1 MLRIVELSGMISTFS
16 EVPFRVD
23 GKKGAVSEE
32 PSTSVFRLECR
43 MVETSARNR
52 LPPSAVKSVADASF
66 LVVRG
71 MYESIVLS

>member
-1 MLRIVELSGMISTFS
+1 MLRLVQLSGMVFTFS
-16 EVPFRVD
+16 EVPFGVG

-52 LPPSAVKSVADASF
+52 LSPSAVKSVADASVF
-66 LVVRG
+66 VFEECVGL
-71 MYESIVLS
+71 